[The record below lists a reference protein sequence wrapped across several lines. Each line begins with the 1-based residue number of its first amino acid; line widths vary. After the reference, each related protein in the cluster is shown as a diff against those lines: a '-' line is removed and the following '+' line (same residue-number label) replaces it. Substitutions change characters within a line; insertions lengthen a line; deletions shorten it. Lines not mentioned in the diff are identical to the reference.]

1 MSRLA
6 PLLVAA
12 RLAAPAL
19 AADAP
24 VRRVQYVMGTLC
36 SITAYGPNAEAA
48 ETEAFAEIARLDR
61 ALSLYKKESDVSRLN
76 AAAGTWFEASP
87 ALWEAV
93 TESLKYAKASGGAFD
108 PTILPALKDGP
119 GALKRVGYGKVELD
133 NHAHAVRL
141 SERGMGVDFGG
152 IGKGLAL
159 DHAARTLRERGV
171 VSALIDFG
179 GQLMALGAP
188 PDAAAWPAR
197 VDGVPGTFYL
207 KDASLSTSGNAE
219 RPGHIASPFT
229 GKKILET
236 YSASVIAPSAAEADA
251 WSTALF
257 VRGPGG
263 ASASGYD
270 GCFAFSGARPVQAP
284 ACSRYLGHD

>member
-1 MSRLA
+1 MRS
-6 PLLVAA
+6 LL
-12 RLAAPAL
+12 LLPAVLTATPSL

-36 SITAYGPNAEAA
+36 GITAYGPNAEAA

-61 ALSLYKKESDVSRLN
+61 ALSLYKRESDLSRLN
-76 AAAGTWFEASP
+76 AAAGTWFAASP

-93 TESLKYAKASGGAFD
+93 TEAVKYSSASGGAFD

-119 GALKRVGYGKVELD
+119 GALGLVGYGKVET
-133 NHAHAVRL
+133 NIQTHAVRL
-141 SERGMGVDFGG
+141 GEPGMGLDFGG
-152 IGKGLAL
+152 IGKGIAL

-179 GQLMALGAP
+179 GQLMAVGAP
-188 PDAAAWPAR
+188 PGAAAWPAR
-197 VDGVPGTFYL
+197 IDGVPGTFYL

-229 GKKILET
+229 GEKILET
-236 YSASVIAPSAAEADA
+236 YSVSVVAPSAAEADA

-263 ASASGYD
+263 ASAAGYD
-270 GCFAFSGARPVQAP
+270 GCFVFSGARPVQAS